1 MPKTGVNNRVFGNYG
16 EDLAAEFLSSRGF
29 KIIGRN
35 LSYGPGELDIVAQ
48 KGDELHFIEVKTR
61 FSDDFVSPLDAIT
74 DKKQRKMLLASECF
88 LMDSS
93 NTFDPDDPP
102 PCFFDVI
109 AIEQKEGGENIEL
122 FEDVFQF
129 EL

>member
-1 MPKTGVNNRVFGNYG
+1 MAKSRVNNRVFGNYG

-61 FSDDFVSPLDAIT
+61 FF
-74 DKKQRKMLLASECF
+74 
-88 LMDSS
+88 
-93 NTFDPDDPP
+93 
-102 PCFFDVI
+102 
-109 AIEQKEGGENIEL
+109 G
-122 FEDVFQF
+122 
-129 EL
+129 